1 MKKLLYTFSF
11 KNFIFKFI
19 VILIFFYSLQLIFL
33 NEIFKNS
40 EFRLNKVFNGGYND
54 SENIILGNSRSYS
67 ISFNSHKEKNL
78 NFSFNE
84 MTFHNLVQI
93 LNAIEKKSIKSN
105 IYIEITSLVDEEYN
119 CSYHTFVM
127 HKFFETETL
136 KNKCK
141 MEYYLSYYIP
151 FFRVNSDLFYRTVYY
166 YFNPNKEHSFVSKD
180 VYDKSICA
188 NNKKGIYDLMFT
200 EKKSLNKI
208 FKKLDLIKSNFS
220 NLKINFYLL
229 PYHKASKNLIKN
241 LELILNN
248 NYNYNEIL
256 LNQNLTQNFYNN
268 CENFLDRIHMSKKGI
283 LEIDF
288 VNKL

>member
-1 MKKLLYTFSF
+1 MKKLLYIFNF

-19 VILIFFYSLQLIFL
+19 VILVFFYLLQLIFL

-40 EFRLNKVFNGGYND
+40 EFRLNKVFNGNYND
-54 SENIILGNSRSYS
+54 PENIILGNSRSYS
-67 ISFNSHKEKNL
+67 ISFYLYKEQNL

-84 MTFHNLVQI
+84 MTFQNLVQI

-105 IYIEITSLVDEEYN
+105 IYIEITSLLNEEYN
-119 CSYHTFVM
+119 CSYHTFVT
-127 HKFFETETL
+127 HKFFEIETL
-136 KNKCK
+136 KSKCK
-141 MEYYLSYYIP
+141 IEYYLSTYIP
-151 FFRVNSDLFYRTVYY
+151 FFRVNSNLFYRTVYY
-166 YFNPNKEHSFVSKD
+166 YLNPNKEQSFVSED
-180 VYDKSICA
+180 IYDKSICT
-188 NNKKGIYDLMFT
+188 NNKKGIYDIIFT
-200 EKKSLNKI
+200 EKKSLDKI

-248 NYNYNEIL
+248 NYNDNEIL
-256 LNQNLTQNFYNN
+256 LNQNLNQNFYNN